1 MNLANYRRRL
11 ALYYDFRTFRADDSS
26 MICAFDAR
34 CTIRRLPSTLTEI
47 RSSSRRGNLESS
59 VSFVGMYILGDLYT
73 FPSRPLFFFAT
84 ANFVTIFL
92 TNYASTYVTEYG
104 RSYIAKDFYEL

>member
-11 ALYYDFRTFRADDSS
+11 AFYYDFRTFRAEDSS
-26 MICAFDAR
+26 MICAFEAR
-34 CTIRRLPSTLTEI
+34 CTMRRLPSTLIEM

-59 VSFVGMYILGDLYT
+59 VSFVGRYILGDLYT
-73 FPSRPLFFFAT
+73 FPSRPLLFFAM

-92 TNYASTYVTEYG
+92 TNCASICVTEYG
-104 RSYIAKDFYEL
+104 RIYIAKDFYEL